1 MGFVKHGQGEI
12 VPGDEDVKKTASR
25 DDNDRQER
33 IQRLEEENER
43 EDG

>member
-12 VPGDEDVKKTASR
+12 VPNDEDVKKTASR
-25 DDNDRQER
+25 DEDRQER
-33 IQRLEEENER
+33 IQRLEEENDR